1 MPISKINTT
10 SITDNSVTAGKIVAG
25 AVDADIAAGSIDTA
39 QIADDAVT
47 ADKLANA
54 INTSID
60 AKLPLTGGTMTGT
73 TAHGDGV
80 ASTFG
85 DSADLTISHAG
96 GNTYLT
102 NTTGSLVL
110 RSDSFRVLNTANS
123 EQILHGTADG
133 AVVAYHNNAE
143 KLTTTASGINVTGAV
158 NSTGE
163 MRITNPSA
171 TSQLYLYGA
180 SGQKAN
186 IILNEYGVRAWH
198 IGAGTQTSGNFSI
211 SDGSTERFRIASNA
225 RLTING
231 NAGSNAHGN
240 FVGEVGASGRALEFE
255 NTVGGGGV
263 GTVITSAS
271 STSYNTNSDHRL
283 KENVVYDWD
292 ATTRLK
298 QLKPARFNFI
308 ADPDIT
314 VDGFLAHEAQS
325 VVPESVHGTLNGM
338 RDETDEEGNVTSVPD
353 MQGIDQSKLV
363 PLLVKTIQELEA
375 RITALEDA

>member
-39 QIADDAVT
+39 QIADDA
-47 ADKLANA
+47 
-54 INTSID
+54 ITS
-60 AKLPLTGGTMTGT
+60 AKIATLTGN
-73 TAHGDGV
+73 V
-80 ASTFG
+80 TFG
-85 DSADLTISHAG
+85 DNNKAIFGAGSDLQIYHNGGSGNYIDSVNKDLYIRCNLDAGIVGGDIVLQPKSGENSA
-96 GNTYLT
+96 
-102 NTTGSLVL
+102 V
-110 RSDSFRVLNTANS
+110 FRDN
-123 EQILHGTADG
+123 G
-133 AVVAYHNNAE
+133 AVELYYDNSK
-143 KLTTTASGINVTGAV
+143 KLETTATGIAVTGAV

-240 FVGEVGASGRALEFE
+240 FVGEVGASYRALEFE
-255 NTVGGGGV
+255 HTVGGGGV

-271 STSYNTNSDHRL
+271 ATSYNTNSDHRL

-308 ADPDIT
+308 VDPDIT